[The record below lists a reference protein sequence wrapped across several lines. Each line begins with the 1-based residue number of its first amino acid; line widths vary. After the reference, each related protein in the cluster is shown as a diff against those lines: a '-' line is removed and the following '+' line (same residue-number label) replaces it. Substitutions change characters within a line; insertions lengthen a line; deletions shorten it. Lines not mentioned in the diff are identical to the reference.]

1 MATKSSLQARPA
13 RLQFH
18 AVSIVPGKQCCAQ
31 VQALQ
36 GVRLLSAR
44 GAAPADRRLHD
55 CRTSASA
62 ATSITK
68 TAAAGSRR
76 SDMRSSKSAQWEL
89 TGGDR
94 RRAAGRRDS
103 DYLDE

>member
-1 MATKSSLQARPA
+1 MATKGSYKPGAV
-13 RLQFH
+13 RLRFH
-18 AVSIVPGKQCCAQ
+18 AVSIVPGKACCAQ

-36 GVRLLSAR
+36 GVRLLSAE
-44 GAAPADRRLHD
+44 APRLPIVGCTTPAQCQCRYQHHEDRR
-55 CRTSASA
+55 
-62 ATSITK
+62 
-68 TAAAGSRR
+68 GPSRR
-76 SDMRSSKSAQWEL
+76 SGLRSSMSSQWAL

>member
-1 MATKSSLQARPA
+1 MATRSNSRPGSA
-13 RLQFH
+13 RLRFH

-31 VQALQ
+31 VQAVQ
-36 GVRLLSAR
+36 GVRLLSLE
-44 GAAPADRRLHD
+44 APRLPVIGCTMGPNCQCRYQHHEDRR
-55 CRTSASA
+55 
-62 ATSITK
+62 
-68 TAAAGSRR
+68 GPSRR
-76 SDMRSSKSAQWEL
+76 SGLRSSMSSQWAL